1 MTEQLQE
8 NKIKSLRA
16 EIDVIDDT
24 ISALLKKRF
33 SLVKKIGAIK
43 KEILCPVADPSRE
56 ALILQKVSK
65 GLDDKDEKLALKSIY
80 TAIISECTKMQ
91 K

>member
-56 ALILQKVSK
+56 AVILQKVSK
-65 GLDDKDEKLALKSIY
+65 DLDDKDEKLALKSIY
-80 TAIISECTKMQ
+80 TAIIKECTKMQ

>member
-43 KEILCPVADPSRE
+43 KEILCPVTDPSRE

-80 TAIISECTKMQ
+80 TAIIKECTNLQ